1 MSVMTVQGYPDK
13 LKGENIPMIAA
24 IISVADT
31 YDAMT
36 TDRPYR
42 KGLSHEAAI
51 AEIQANVLKQFNP
64 KPAQALIELFK
75 MRKV

>member
-1 MSVMTVQGYPDK
+1 
-13 LKGENIPMIAA
+13 MIAA

-51 AEIQANVLKQFNP
+51 TEIQANVLKQFNP